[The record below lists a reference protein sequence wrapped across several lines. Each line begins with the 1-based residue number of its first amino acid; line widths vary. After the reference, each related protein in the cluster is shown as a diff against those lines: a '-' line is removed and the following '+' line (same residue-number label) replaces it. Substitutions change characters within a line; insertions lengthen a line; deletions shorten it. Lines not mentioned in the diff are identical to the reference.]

1 MNAIEIARRMADLG
15 SAEDACQAYTLA
27 LRSGGLAPEE
37 EMEAAVYILQSGG
50 DYKVAYTCFCSLY
63 GRGLFREDCLSI
75 MTTAF
80 YEPNLEALK
89 SQYETNCRA
98 LAQYPYLFRKDF
110 PPFEELAIRF
120 YPFDDDG
127 YLPFYPQ
134 EERFGEYIDFNDP
147 VISRNFFR
155 DLENPILAK
164 DVYSQY
170 ELEYLNDNVRKS
182 EDIAREN
189 HIYLHY
195 SNWETFCAYLQ
206 CLDVQQLLKPK
217 KLVFLIGDEIEQYP
231 IDFKAR
237 FGIDYSGFQ
246 VKPIGIRDVH
256 RMIWHTQLSTHNGGD
271 FFNEIFDNH
280 PNLVVLPSL
289 MMENVEEA
297 IESYRQA
304 LKAIKNVHTAP
315 TILNKLKR
323 PIARELFQLRNRT
336 DKDIVVAIFLSYQDV
351 SARLNHASRI
361 APTLFFQPHFPN
373 ILYDLTADDRG
384 RAVLSSPQMEQV
396 RNSPVFRAFKY
407 IKTITPMRR
416 ITTSYGASNRF
427 VSITAKL
434 GTEKEQE
441 GRVAIDL
448 VSDRILNRSYMI
460 DPEDRLYKD
469 AVLVR
474 FEDGKLN
481 PKATFTALA
490 AFLDIPYTESMT
502 YCSTEGKRDKTTPGN
517 DIGFSTG
524 AVYRSY
530 DEFATDAERCFIEY
544 FMRDTYEYYG
554 YDFQYYDGGPM
565 DEERIRELIC
575 GFTAMNG
582 LMRESWQ
589 KNVLPKARMLRDGKE
604 VVGDEIAVAQTEWLN
619 GLIVEADENR
629 LRIAKLLSKDLCF
642 VNKNGQPLRMMPK
655 LELDPALLEQPLYH

>member
-1 MNAIEIARRMADLG
+1 MDAIEIARRMAELG

-27 LRSGGLAPEE
+27 LRGGTLAPEE

-50 DYKVAYTCFCSLY
+50 DYKVAYTCFCGLY
-63 GRGLFREDCLSI
+63 GRGVFREDCLSI
-75 MTTAF
+75 MTAAF
-80 YEPNLEALK
+80 YEPNIKLLK
-89 SQYETNCRA
+89 ARYEKNCRA
-98 LAQYPYLFRKDF
+98 LSKYPYLFRKDF
-110 PPFEELAIRF
+110 PAFEELPIRF

-127 YLPFYPQ
+127 YLPFFPR
-134 EERFGEYIDFNDP
+134 EGRFGEYVNFKNP
-147 VISRNFFR
+147 VIGRNFFH

-170 ELEYLNDNVRKS
+170 ELEYLNDNVRRS

-195 SNWETFCAYLQ
+195 SDWAAFCAYLQ
-206 CLDVQQLLKPK
+206 CLNVRRLLKDK

-237 FGIDYSGFQ
+237 FGIDYSGFE

-256 RMIWHTQLSTHNGGD
+256 RLIWHTQLATHNGGD
-271 FFNEIFDNH
+271 FFNEVFDSH
-280 PNLVVLPSL
+280 PNLVILPSV
-289 MMENVEEA
+289 MMGDVETAINTYRKNLDVIGDARTAEA
-297 IESYRQA
+297 
-304 LKAIKNVHTAP
+304 LLT
-315 TILNKLKR
+315 KLKR
-323 PIARELFQLRNRT
+323 PVARELFQLQDRT
-336 DKDIVVAIFLSYQDV
+336 DKDIAVAIFLSLRDYAAQLD
-351 SARLNHASRI
+351 HTSRI
-361 APTLFFQPHFPN
+361 APALFFQPHFPN
-373 ILYDLTADDRG
+373 ILYDLTLDARG
-384 RAVLSSPQMEQV
+384 RAVLSCPQLEQI

-407 IKTITPMRR
+407 IKTFTPMRR

-427 VSITAKL
+427 LAAMATVQSEEEREGHVTFDHVA
-434 GTEKEQE
+434 
-441 GRVAIDL
+441 GRVQ
-448 VSDRILNRSYMI
+448 NRSYMI

-469 AVLVR
+469 SVLVR
-474 FEDGKLN
+474 FEDSKLN

-502 YCSTEGKRDKTTPGN
+502 YCSTEGERDKTTLGN

-524 AVYRSY
+524 AVYRTY
-530 DEFATDAERCFIEY
+530 DEYATDAERCYIEY
-544 FMRDTYEYYG
+544 LMRDAYAYYG

-565 DEERIRELIC
+565 DEERVRELIR

-582 LMRESWQ
+582 LMCESWQ
-589 KNVLPKARMLRDGKE
+589 KNILPKARLLRDGEE
-604 VVGDEIAVAQTEWLN
+604 VADDEIVAGRAELLN
-619 GLIVEADENR
+619 RIIAQADEDR
-629 LRIAKLLSKDLCF
+629 LRIAKLLSKDLHF